1 MQQVKFPTKINLN
14 KGVCVCLKASDNN
27 HAWIW
32 VAKIVR
38 TKETQRGDHDILH
51 HIFFQCIW
59 FPLKAA
65 WNKNMKGPKNN
76 SILKEIDPEY
86 LLEGLTLKLKLQYFG
101 HLMWRTD
108 WLEKTLMLGKIEDKR
123 EEDDRGW
130 DAWIASPTQWTWVW
144 ASSGSWWW
152 TGKPG
157 VLQSMGFQRIRH
169 DWMTKLNWTELNLCL
184 SVPRLMQRIW
194 ATQVSLKSTFK
205 TRHQSHHMV
214 GKASH
219 YLGKRLR

>member
-1 MQQVKFPTKINLN
+1 MKDFSDDIYFSKGIKDSRFLVQFVFLLTKRIFNFPRSSIISLSRKTSETFLFGSDMQQVKFPTKINLN

-108 WLEKTLMLGKIEDKR
+108 WLEKTLMLGKIESR
-123 EEDDRGW
+123 RRRMTEDEMAGW
-130 DAWIASPTQWTWVW
+130 HHWLDAHE
-144 ASSGSWWW
+144 
-152 TGKPG
+152 
-157 VLQSMGFQRIRH
+157 F
-169 DWMTKLNWTELNLCL
+169 E
-184 SVPRLMQRIW
+184 
-194 ATQVSLKSTFK
+194 
-205 TRHQSHHMV
+205 
-214 GKASH
+214 
-219 YLGKRLR
+219 

>member
-144 ASSGSWWW
+144 ASSESWWW

-157 VLQSMGFQRIRH
+157 MLQSMGSQESELSTSER
-169 DWMTKLNWTELNLCL
+169 LNWTELKKN
-184 SVPRLMQRIW
+184 SQWKVTAQER
-194 ATQVSLKSTFK
+194 F
-205 TRHQSHHMV
+205 
-214 GKASH
+214 
-219 YLGKRLR
+219 